1 MHKCL
6 ETHNLLRLNQE
17 GIENLS
23 RKIRRRSNQKS
34 KTSQHRKAQDQMT
47 SLVKSTK
54 YLWWG
59 WGEELM
65 PIFLKPFQNIK
76 EVGTLPNSFYKAS
89 ITLTIGI

>member
-1 MHKCL
+1 
-6 ETHNLLRLNQE
+6 
-17 GIENLS
+17 
-23 RKIRRRSNQKS
+23 
-34 KTSQHRKAQDQMT
+34 MT